1 MTNITGR
8 TVLFCNIK
16 VYGTENFINVNAGIS
31 EANTRWSNSG
41 VPFLILNSKSY
52 VSVQEKT
59 VSYTCKLG
67 RYQVACIKMSL
78 DLLQINNELS
88 KAVAS
93 KISLSLVEVATF
105 PHLKVTL

>member
-16 VYGTENFINVNAGIS
+16 VYGTKNFIYVNAGIS
-31 EANTRWSNSG
+31 EANMRWSDSG
-41 VPFLILNSKSY
+41 VLFLILNSESY

-67 RYQVACIKMSL
+67 INDIK
-78 DLLQINNELS
+78 LL
-88 KAVAS
+88 A
-93 KISLSLVEVATF
+93 
-105 PHLKVTL
+105 